1 MIKLKIKE
9 LILCVFSLYFLNAQ
23 DVKQIDEFRPKV
35 HFTPQKNW
43 INDPNGMF
51 YYNGEY
57 HLFYQYNPYGDLW
70 GHMSWGHAITKDLVK
85 WEHLPVALEEENK
98 TMIFSGSAVVD
109 LKNTSGFGSENNPP
123 IVAIYTS
130 YDATTGFQHQSIAY
144 SNDNARTF
152 TKYSDNPVLNLNSKD
167 FRDPKVFWDEIH
179 KSWVMVV
186 AMSMEKKILFYSS
199 TNLKDWIKMSEFGS
213 KGITEGVWECPD
225 LFPLSYKDKTKW
237 ILTVNLGNGNIA
249 GGSGIHYFIGEFDGK
264 NFVLDGTK
272 TSSDLEY
279 QFLDYGKDFYA
290 AVTWDGIPN
299 QTTKSRKWLGWMNN
313 WQYASD
319 IPSRG
324 WRGSMTIP
332 RNLYLDKDDTGYLLR
347 QEPINLTE
355 SYDKGMCVLSKKIS
369 IDEVNTLFETN
380 NSYSLSFDLSF
391 SFLPQK
397 TNEDLIF
404 QIINDEKQYINLTY
418 NSNTDNWT
426 LTRKDKEINK
436 QEYQSIQTLKETSSY
451 SKKRKHVRIIID
463 KNSAEIFLDNGKK
476 VATNLFFPSGEKSAR
491 VEIKSLNPKIKL
503 LDFSLQKFK

>member
-1 MIKLKIKE
+1 MIKLKIKV
-9 LILCVFSLYFLNAQ
+9 LVLCVFSLYFVDAQ
-23 DVKQIDEFRPKV
+23 EIKQIDEFRPKV

-43 INDPNGMF
+43 MNDPNGMF

-109 LKNTSGFGSENNPP
+109 WKNTSGFGSEKNPP

-152 TKYSDNPVLNLNSKD
+152 TKYSNNPVLNLNSKD

-179 KSWVMVV
+179 KNWVMVV
-186 AMSMEKKILFYSS
+186 AMSMEKKILFYNS
-199 TNLKDWIKMSEFGS
+199 TNLKDWTKMSEFGS
-213 KGITEGVWECPD
+213 IGITEGVWECPD

-249 GGSGIHYFIGEFDGK
+249 GGSGIHYFIGEFDGN
-264 NFVLDGTK
+264 NFILDGTK
-272 TSSDLEY
+272 TSSGLEY

-299 QTTKSRKWLGWMNN
+299 RTTKSRKWLGWMNN

-369 IDEVNTLFETN
+369 IDEVNKLFEAN

-418 NSNTDNWT
+418 YSKTDNWT

-436 QEYQSIQTLKETSSY
+436 KEYQSIQILKETSSD
-451 SKKRKHVRIIID
+451 SKKRKHVRLIID
-463 KNSAEIFLDNGKK
+463 KNSAEVFLDHGKK
-476 VATNLFFPSGEKSAR
+476 VATNLFFPSGGKLPR
-491 VEIKSLNPKIKL
+491 VEIKSSNTEIKL